1 MEIILDVKGKALGR
15 AATEA
20 AVILRGKNN
29 TDFAPNRI
37 PDIKLLV
44 ENIDKI
50 KITGNKLKQKKY
62 IRHSGYPGSLK
73 TAAMEDVIDKKG
85 TGYVFEKAVSGMLPK
100 NKLRKQ
106 MLKNLIIK

>member
-1 MEIILDVKGKALGR
+1 MEITLDVKGKALGR
-15 AATEA
+15 AAAEA

-37 PDIKLLV
+37 PDVKLLV

-50 KITGNKLKQKKY
+50 RITGSKLKQKKY

-73 TAAMEDVIDKKG
+73 AEAMEDVIGKKG
-85 TGYVFEKAVSGMLPK
+85 VGYVFEKAVGGMLPK
-100 NKLRKQ
+100 NKLRKR

>member
-1 MEIILDVKGKALGR
+1 MEIILNVKGKVLGR
-15 AATEA
+15 AAAEA

-44 ENIDKI
+44 EDIDKI

-73 TAAMEDVIDKKG
+73 TPAMEDVIDKKG
-85 TGYVFEKAVSGMLPK
+85 MGYVFEKAVSGMLPK
-100 NKLRKQ
+100 NKLRKR
-106 MLKNLIIK
+106 MMNNLIIK